1 MAALRQASGLLEWT
15 PSCTVHLGLA
25 RVSHPSGSS
34 SFPGQN
40 FQDDDRNA
48 STPCCGGC
56 SISQLCPILCDP
68 TPRSAESQAS
78 LSFTVSRSLLKL
90 MFIESVMPSNQLI
103 LCYSLLL
110 LPSIFPSIRVFSMIQ
125 FLASGIGV
133 PCIILLPKY

>member
-90 MFIESVMPSNQLI
+90 MFIEYAVEAQ
-103 LCYSLLL
+103 SLNHWPTREVLD
-110 LPSIFPSIRVFSMIQ
+110 PIFLNSFV
-125 FLASGIGV
+125 
-133 PCIILLPKY
+133 IIHFKYTEISDHSY